1 MRSKVSRSRRP
12 FWLPASNYYVLTV
25 SLSAVFFFLVWGILH
40 DGGEDTPWIN
50 AGIGAGILMVGA
62 VILRE
67 VILRRARA
75 RLAAQQRSIDSQFR
89 GHSFR
94 SDIRDGEKL
103 TLELNAAI
111 LGEIKQKA
119 AAANVFAKVSA
130 GHREVFEL
138 CGEYLVRNETDLK
151 NVKPGSPRLAP
162 LLRGRSTAGELHRF
176 HMLKWAEIEAR
187 TYAAEA
193 RSRLNVAERTEA
205 ALSAISVL
213 EAALASYPD
222 DESLRESWQV
232 LDDLLVSIKVSDL
245 VEQAEKAAFKG
256 EYPRAKSIYKDAL
269 FYLGRD
275 NAQSDERE
283 DAAEKILAEIER
295 IRLLQNER

>member
-1 MRSKVSRSRRP
+1 MRSNVRRTRRP

-25 SLSAVFFFLVWGILH
+25 AVSAVFFFLVWGILH
-40 DGGEDTPWIN
+40 DGGEETPWIT
-50 AGIGAGILMVGA
+50 AGIGASILMIGA

-89 GHSFR
+89 GHSAR
-94 SDIRDGEKL
+94 SDIYDGEKL

-111 LGEIKQKA
+111 LGEIKQKSS
-119 AAANVFAKVSA
+119 AANVFAKVSA

-138 CGEYLVRNETDLK
+138 CSEYLARNEIDLK
-151 NVKPGSPRLAP
+151 NVKAGSPRLAP

-187 TYAAEA
+187 AYAAEA
-193 RSRLNVAERTEA
+193 RSRPDVAEKMDA
-205 ALSAISVL
+205 AQSAISVVDT
-213 EAALASYPD
+213 ALASYPEED
-222 DESLRESWQV
+222 SLRESRQV
-232 LDDLLVSIKVSDL
+232 LGDLLVSINVSHL

-256 EYPRAKSIYKDAL
+256 EYSNAKSIYKDAL

-275 NAQSDERE
+275 NVQSDERE
-283 DAAEKILAEIER
+283 EAAEKILAEIER
-295 IRLLQNER
+295 IRLLEKGA

>member
-1 MRSKVSRSRRP
+1 MRRTRRP

-25 SLSAVFFFLVWGILH
+25 AVSAVFFFLVWGILH
-40 DGGEDTPWIN
+40 DGGEETPWIT
-50 AGIGAGILMVGA
+50 AGIGASILMIGA

-89 GHSFR
+89 GHSAR
-94 SDIRDGEKL
+94 SDIYDGEKL

-111 LGEIKQKA
+111 LGEIKQKSS
-119 AAANVFAKVSA
+119 AANVFAKVSA

-138 CGEYLVRNETDLK
+138 CSEYLARNEIDLK
-151 NVKPGSPRLAP
+151 NVKAGSPRLAP

-187 TYAAEA
+187 AYAAEA
-193 RSRLNVAERTEA
+193 RSRPDVAEKMDA
-205 ALSAISVL
+205 AQSAISVVDT
-213 EAALASYPD
+213 ALASYPEED
-222 DESLRESWQV
+222 SLRESRQV
-232 LDDLLVSIKVSDL
+232 LGDLLVSINVSHL

-256 EYPRAKSIYKDAL
+256 EYSNAKSIYKDAL

-275 NAQSDERE
+275 NVQSDERE
-283 DAAEKILAEIER
+283 EAAEKILAEIER
-295 IRLLQNER
+295 IRLLEKGA